1 MLENS
6 QTHFEKACENT
17 AFQSLHVRTQQFL
30 ENKATA
36 YRLSFSQ
43 IQQLIVIAVD
53 LQMWGEDIEAF
64 WVDKEHKKEALS
76 TLLDHYETLKTTL
89 KIYPAIENFCLAE
102 ASFSDQAS
110 SVGARA
116 LPEQRDKNTLQKEMF
131 KIEEVAKEHLGLGS
145 CPVASPKTRCCN
157 LLTLDAVESCGFDC
171 SYCSIQSF
179 YKNNTVT
186 FDKNFAQKLERLE
199 LAPAKTYHIGT
210 GQSSDSL
217 MWGNR
222 AGVLEALFAF
232 AHKHPNV
239 ILELKSKSDNIT
251 YLLENDVPKNVIC
264 TWSLN
269 PQVIID
275 NEEKR
280 ASSLEARVQSARA
293 LADKGVLVGFHFHPI
308 VLFEG
313 WQEAYTSI
321 AHKLTHTFTCKEI
334 ALVSMGTLT
343 FIKPVLK
350 KIRLRAQ
357 KSKIL
362 QMPLVDASGK
372 YSYPLALK
380 EEMFSTLYQ
389 AFEPWHGEVFFYLCM
404 EDESLWQKVFGYEFE
419 NNFVFETAMM
429 RAYQAKINA

>member
-1 MLENS
+1 MLED
-6 QTHFEKACENT
+6 QKAHFEKACENT
-17 AFQSLHVRTQQFL
+17 AFQSLHVRTQDFL
-30 ENKATA
+30 KHKADA

-53 LQMWGEDIEAF
+53 LQMWGEAIEAF
-64 WVDKEHKKEALS
+64 WVDKESKKEALAH
-76 TLLDHYETLKTTL
+76 LQNRYET
-89 KIYPAIENFCLAE
+89 F
-102 ASFSDQAS
+102 
-110 SVGARA
+110 
-116 LPEQRDKNTLQKEMF
+116 KNTLKVYPKKAETFEKESF
-131 KIEEVAKEHLGLGS
+131 KIEEIEKESLGLGS

-157 LLTLDAVESCGFDC
+157 LMTLDAVESCGFDC

-179 YKNNTVT
+179 YKNNTIT
-186 FDKNFAQKLERLE
+186 FDKTFAEKLERLE
-199 LAPAKTYHIGT
+199 LDPAKTYHIGT

-222 AGVLEALFAF
+222 SGVLEALFAF
-232 AHKHPNV
+232 ARKTPNV
-239 ILELKSKSDNIT
+239 ILELKSKSDNIA
-251 YLLENDVPKNVIC
+251 YLLENDVPKNVLC

-280 ASSLEARVQSARA
+280 AASLSARIQSARA

-313 WQEAYTSI
+313 WHKAYTAI
-321 AHKLTHTFTCKEI
+321 AHELTNIFTCKEV

-362 QMPLVDASGK
+362 QMPLVDANGK

-380 EEMFSTLYQ
+380 EQMFSTLYQ
-389 AFEPWHGEVFFYLCM
+389 AFKPWHNDVFFYLCM
-404 EDESLWQKVFGYEFE
+404 EDESLWQKVFGHEYANNEAFE
-419 NNFVFETAMM
+419 EAMLK
-429 RAYQAKINA
+429 AYAQKIKGIR